1 LSTRIGA
8 GGVAF
13 ASRRLA
19 FFQRR
24 SSAKILAGFIQ
35 GERMASRY
43 WRLDG
48 LGGVDL
54 LRADSSTHRYARH
67 SHEGYAL
74 GIVEA
79 GAHAFAAR
87 GEVWTAIP
95 GRVVIVNPDDAHD
108 GGPATRDGGYS
119 YRMIYV
125 DGTVLAAAL
134 DELAGRRGT
143 APFFPRAVVGDAA
156 LAGRLLEL
164 HRALEHPEARLEREA
179 LLITALAELA
189 RRHGGTAPRDG
200 LRGDSPRA
208 VALALDYLQ
217 ENFAEDLSLA
227 QLAAL
232 AGVDRFHLLRA
243 FRRKVGL
250 PPHLFQTQLRLR
262 HAKRLMLA
270 GEPTAMAAAAAGFAD
285 QSHLIRKFK
294 AAYGVTPGQYL
305 GRTIPRPAQ

>member
-1 LSTRIGA
+1 
-8 GGVAF
+8 
-13 ASRRLA
+13 
-19 FFQRR
+19 
-24 SSAKILAGFIQ
+24 
-35 GERMASRY
+35 MASRY
-43 WRLDG
+43 WRLDEF
-48 LGGVDL
+48 GGIDL
-54 LRADSSTHRYARH
+54 LRADASTHRYVRH

-79 GAHAFAAR
+79 GAHGFAAR

-108 GGPATRDGGYS
+108 GGPAARDGLYS

-125 DGTVLAAAL
+125 DGAVLAAAL
-134 DELAGRRGT
+134 AEVAGRPT
-143 APFFPRAVVGDAA
+143 ATPFFPRAVVDDAA
-156 LAGRLLEL
+156 LADRLLSL
-164 HRALEHPEARLEREA
+164 HCALEHPEARLEREA
-179 LLITALAELA
+179 LLITALVELA
-189 RRHGGTAPRDG
+189 RRHGGTAPPG
-200 LRGDSPRA
+200 LLRGDSPRA
-208 VALALDYLQ
+208 VALARDYLAA
-217 ENFAEDLSLA
+217 NFAEDLSLT

-243 FRRKVGL
+243 FRRCVGL

-270 GEPTAMAAAAAGFAD
+270 GEKPAMAAAAAGFAD

-305 GRTIPRPAQ
+305 GAQSRSVQ

>member
-1 LSTRIGA
+1 MTSH
-8 GGVAF
+8 
-13 ASRRLA
+13 
-19 FFQRR
+19 
-24 SSAKILAGFIQ
+24 
-35 GERMASRY
+35 Y

-48 LGGVDL
+48 FGGVDL
-54 LRADSSTHRYARH
+54 LRADASTHRYARH

-74 GIVEA
+74 GVVEA

-125 DGTVLAAAL
+125 DGAVLAAAL
-134 DELAGRRGT
+134 EEVAGRRLAT
-143 APFFPRAVVGDAA
+143 PFFPRAVVSDAA
-156 LAGRLLEL
+156 LAGRLLQL
-164 HRALEHPEARLEREA
+164 HRSLEHPEARLEREA
-179 LLITALAELA
+179 LLIAALVELA
-189 RRHGGTAPRDG
+189 RRHGGTAPRG
-200 LRGDSPRA
+200 LLRGDSPRA
-208 VALALDYLQ
+208 VTLARDYLAA
-217 ENFAEDLSLA
+217 NFAEDLSLA

-232 AGVDRFHLLRA
+232 AGVGRFHLLRA
-243 FRRKVGL
+243 FRRCLGL

-262 HAKRLMLA
+262 HAKRLMLE
-270 GEPTAMAAAAAGFAD
+270 GEPPAMAAAAAGFAD

-305 GRTIPRPAQ
+305 GGTISRAAQ

>member
-1 LSTRIGA
+1 
-8 GGVAF
+8 
-13 ASRRLA
+13 
-19 FFQRR
+19 
-24 SSAKILAGFIQ
+24 
-35 GERMASRY
+35 MASRY

-48 LGGVDL
+48 FAGVDL

-74 GIVEA
+74 GVVAA

-108 GGPATRDGGYS
+108 GGPATNDGDYS

-125 DGTVLAAAL
+125 DGAVLAAAL
-134 DELAGRRGT
+134 EDVAGWRVAT
-143 APFFPRAVVGDAA
+143 PFFPHAVVDDAA
-156 LAGRLLEL
+156 LAGRLLRL
-164 HRALEHPEARLEREA
+164 HRSLEHPEARLEREA
-179 LLITALAELA
+179 LLITALVDLA
-189 RRHGGTAPRDG
+189 RRHGGTPPRGG
-200 LRGDSPRA
+200 LRGNSPRA
-208 VALALDYLQ
+208 VTLALDYLA

-232 AGVDRFHLLRA
+232 AGVDRFHLLRS
-243 FRRKVGL
+243 FRRCLGL

-262 HAKRLMLA
+262 HAKRLMLE
-270 GEPTAMAAAAAGFAD
+270 GEPPAMAAVSAGFAD

-305 GRTIPRPAQ
+305 GGTISRVVQ

>member
-1 LSTRIGA
+1 
-8 GGVAF
+8 
-13 ASRRLA
+13 
-19 FFQRR
+19 
-24 SSAKILAGFIQ
+24 
-35 GERMASRY
+35 MPSRY

-48 LGGVDL
+48 FGGVDL
-54 LRADSSTHRYARH
+54 LRADASTHRYARH

-79 GAHAFAAR
+79 GAHGFAAR
-87 GEVWTAIP
+87 GETWTAIP
-95 GRVVIVNPDDAHD
+95 GRIVIVNPDDAHD
-108 GGPATRDGGYS
+108 GGPAARDGGYS

-125 DGTVLAAAL
+125 DGAVLAAAL
-134 DELAGRRGT
+134 DELAGRPGA
-143 APFFPRAVVGDAA
+143 APFFPRAVVSDPA

-164 HRALEHPEARLEREA
+164 HRALEQPEARLEREA

-189 RRHGGTAPRDG
+189 RRHGGTVPRDG

-243 FRRKVGL
+243 FRRSLGL

-305 GRTIPRPAQ
+305 GGTIPRPAQ